1 MPNKKNQK
9 KKPIVVAGVGGGS
22 TVFNST
28 KKNFPTLKKV
38 TDHKKTYVSPYS
50 IHAIKKA

>member
-9 KKPIVVAGVGGGS
+9 KKPIAIAGGS

-38 TDHKKTYVSPYS
+38 NDVKKTYVSPYS
-50 IHAIKKA
+50 IHAIKKP